1 MKHILIKMFFLSFLG
16 LFLLPIGSTNLY
28 AQETEKNRVRLKLDY
43 IKIMGQES
51 YLDIGAIAKI
61 GTSME
66 DVPGLEMDV
75 YYEWEGEE
83 LAVGKTTTNMNG
95 KSKFILPALETIKA
109 DTSNTYTFGIS
120 FNGNDLF
127 RKASKTVSIQ
137 DASIATDLITK
148 DSINYIQATL
158 TDIDTKLPLAD
169 RSLKVQVQRLIR
181 PLRIGEEFNY
191 TDETG
196 TIIVPVEAGIPG
208 LDGNLTLEVVLSD
221 SDEYGTVKAVVDA
234 PYGVPI
240 IQDTSLEERALWGP
254 RNKTPIFILIFT
266 IFLILATWG
275 PIVFLIRNLFKIY
288 KS

>member
-1 MKHILIKMFFLSFLG
+1 MKHLLKSMLFLSFLG
-16 LFLLPIGSTNLY
+16 LFLLPIGLESVF

-43 IKIMGQES
+43 IKIIGQES
-51 YLDIGAIAKI
+51 YLNIGAIAKV

-66 DVPGLEMDV
+66 DVPGLQMDV

-83 LAVGKTTTNMNG
+83 VTVGTTKTNMDG
-95 KSKFILPALETIKA
+95 KSKFVLPALETMKA

-127 RKASKTVSIQ
+127 RKASKTVSIK
-137 DASIATDLITK
+137 DAAISTDLVTK
-148 DSINYIQATL
+148 DSINYVQAKL
-158 TDIDTKLPLAD
+158 TDASTQLPLAE
-169 RSLKVQVQRLIR
+169 RSLKVQVQRLIH

-191 TDETG
+191 TNESG
-196 TIIVPVEAGIPG
+196 TIFVPVEAGIPG

-240 IQDTSLEERALWGP
+240 IQDTSFEKRALWGP
-254 RNKTPIFILIFT
+254 RSKTPIFILIFT

-275 PIVFLIRNLFKIY
+275 PIVYLIRNLYKIT

>member
-1 MKHILIKMFFLSFLG
+1 MKHTLKTMLFLSFLG
-16 LFLLPIGSTNLY
+16 LFLLPVGLESLY

-51 YLDIGAIAKI
+51 YLNIGAIAKV

-66 DVPGLEMDV
+66 DVPGLKMDV

-83 LAVGKTTTNMNG
+83 VAIGNTTTNMNG
-95 KSKFILPALETIKA
+95 KSKFVLPALETIKA

-127 RKASKTVSIQ
+127 RKASKTVSVK
-137 DASIATDLITK
+137 DATISTDLVTK
-148 DSINYIQATL
+148 DSINYVQATL
-158 TDIDTKLPLAD
+158 TDVATQLPLD
-169 RSLKVQVQRLIR
+169 ERSLKVQVQRLIR
-181 PLRIGEEFNY
+181 PLSLGEEFNF
-191 TDETG
+191 TDESG

-240 IQDTSLEERALWGP
+240 IQDTSFEERALWGP

-275 PIVFLIRNLFKIY
+275 PIVYLIRNLYKIT